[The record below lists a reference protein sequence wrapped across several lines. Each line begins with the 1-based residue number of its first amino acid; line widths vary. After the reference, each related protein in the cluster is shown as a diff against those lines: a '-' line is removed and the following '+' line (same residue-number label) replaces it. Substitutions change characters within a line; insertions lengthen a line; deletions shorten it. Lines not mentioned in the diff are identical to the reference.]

1 MELIQISGEVVGDP
15 DHDEV
20 AGHSVDTPDHLTSS
34 TPGLAAAAAHW
45 TGRAAV
51 FIFMREILPPP
62 EKS

>member
-34 TPGLAAAAAHW
+34 TPGLAAAAHW